1 MSTNNQWSLDCKR
14 MVRHSCYTMQHTLSM
29 EQNEGTSV
37 YWSDETASGHAVNSC
52 GEGKQIGDAHSGTCS
67 VCVCYAVL
75 CLVTQLYLTLCN
87 PMDCNPPGTSVHGDS
102 PGKNTGV
109 GCHALLQGIFPTLGS
124 NLHFLCLLHCRWTLY
139 LLSHR
144 GSPSYLYINWITL
157 LYTKN

>member
-14 MVRHSCYTMQHTLSM
+14 MGRHSCYTMQHTLSM

-37 YWSDETASGHAVNSC
+37 YWSDGTASGHAVNSC

-124 NLHFLCLLHCRWTLY
+124 NSALLHCRRILY
-139 LLSHR
+139 QLIYQ
-144 GSPSYLYINWITL
+144 GSPISCLVSYNQLSPN
-157 LYTKN
+157 